1 MLPGVTVAHGG
12 ARGVELET
20 RDGVNVVVQLLS
32 DDLSTWIPWAQDG
45 RIVPGEPLAPDAH

>member
-1 MLPGVTVAHGG
+1 MSRGG

-32 DDLSTWIPWAQDG
+32 DDVSTWIPWMQDG
-45 RIVPGEPLAPDAH
+45 RLVPGEPLAPDGVPPSLR